1 METITIEKV
10 IKFNNVIDSLESIDV
25 TNNLKYQL
33 YDDAS
38 HASAI
43 IDVIGVVKTVMD
55 TQNFEENVEVEIFTP
70 YDKVIDKDS
79 FNVVVKDYSYVINNS
94 NLNIYLILE
103 INGIVD
109 KNNNEEAIEAN
120 YNEIVHSMNELN
132 AINTNEEENRN
143 EIVKEKTVEDNEIV
157 KDKEIEDNKNVKKQN
172 TQNEDVFKN
181 NTWANN
187 LFKLK
192 EGYSVFKV
200 YHIY

>member
-10 IKFNNVIDSLESIDV
+10 IKLNNVIDSLESIDV
-25 TNNLKYQL
+25 KNNLKYQL

-43 IDVIGVVKTVMD
+43 IDVIGVVKTVID

-157 KDKEIEDNKNVKKQN
+157 KDKEVEVNKNVKNQN
-172 TQNEDVFKN
+172 TQKEDVFKN

-200 YHIY
+200 YHID